1 MTAWLGRGGEAL
13 ARGSVA
19 RQRLIIKFPAPPHH
33 HLLLPTHGKNFR
45 LLSVRSLLA
54 ALGFS
59 FGPARPADGPRDMA
73 PRYTLWWKDD
83 HCYKRMRVVLADLSY
98 HRLRQVGK
106 VFSRPQ
112 ALPRRPANPY
122 YSKSRRHC
130 CVNHRVSVV
139 GAWAW
144 KTGAQGNLGGTH
156 SRGRFLL
163 RRAGGGSVG
172 RPGGWSKVFADLKD
186 ALRRGK
192 RKVACSKVSTCT
204 VDYGLDDANV
214 EIVWKSAITRRTA
227 YKRLG

>member
-1 MTAWLGRGGEAL
+1 
-13 ARGSVA
+13 
-19 RQRLIIKFPAPPHH
+19 
-33 HLLLPTHGKNFR
+33 
-45 LLSVRSLLA
+45 
-54 ALGFS
+54 
-59 FGPARPADGPRDMA
+59 MA

-172 RPGGWSKVFADLKD
+172 RPGGWSKVFADLKESSKMG
-186 ALRRGK
+186 L
-192 RKVACSKVSTCT
+192 KVSTTT
-204 VDYGLDDANV
+204 VDYGLDDANA
-214 EIVWKSAITRRTA
+214 EIVWTSAITRRTA